1 MKNEYPGKPLVCHPF
16 PHSRGREPA
25 FYKKGNED
33 GDALVLVIGLLALF
47 LVATLTYLIL
57 GRTGAK
63 IAGFSLQ
70 EVKAKEMAE
79 TGIAEA
85 VLRLKD
91 DLKNE
96 LLSDH
101 YEEPWHRHFLG
112 DEVDNDE
119 DGSND
124 SQWFL
129 VKKGD
134 RIIGRYAVLVE
145 DESSK
150 INLNA
155 AGNISSFGHQG
166 VSEGWK
172 INEISLHQLPGLGP
186 ELAANICLWRYE
198 DNRLPGSP
206 YDDDNDNLLSADGID
221 NNANG
226 IIDEPNENYNEP
238 DEFRFEKPYDD
249 DRPFLSLEELKE
261 VPQIGPETYQGI
273 KNLCTVFSYDKNI
286 DGKGKVRVRLNLA
299 SLREIEEGLR
309 RSGFT
314 NDAQIYQMAVNIK
327 DFRDQDAVPSVEIDT
342 QRNFYYGLEETPY
355 LNEIEAA
362 PDLELKQTGNIT
374 TFWWSKGEFVELFNP
389 YPKDIPIGSWRISI
403 GNLVSVPVKPD
414 GVIPAKGYYTIGD
427 SLSFF
432 VTIVWASFPP
442 VITVIPFYKSV
453 PDGCD
458 QYWKFLGLPIAGAKM
473 TLFDADGNIIEAT
486 NYGPD
491 IPGKATRQ
499 KNDPRM
505 RGVWDWFPGP
515 ASPNK
520 QNLLFLPET
529 GLEVHHLNWGGH
541 FVIKNSPFS
550 QVGELGYIHQ
560 MRQWQTI
567 NLWQEKTPASSMQ
580 RQAPD
585 LKTQDIFTVA
595 EPVKEWAYGRI
606 NINTAPISV
615 LLNLPF
621 LTPDEANEI
630 INGRPYAGIGLV
642 GPKLNTAATKLQLWG
657 CNLKDDDQKELS
669 YRRISNLITV
679 RSNLFRIISTGQAVE
694 DFDGNG
700 KIEEKEILAEKKVI
714 AVYDRGRKFRKFVQ
728 WKVK

>member
-1 MKNEYPGKPLVCHPF
+1 MFIRKSK
-16 PHSRGREPA
+16 
-25 FYKKGNED
+25 D
-33 GDALVLVIGLLALF
+33 GDALVLVVGLLALF

-96 LLSDH
+96 FLSDH
-101 YEEPWHRHFLG
+101 YEEPWHENFLG

-119 DGSND
+119 DGINESR
-124 SQWFL
+124 WFL
-129 VKKGD
+129 VKKGE
-134 RIIGRYAVLVE
+134 RIIGKYAVLVE

-155 AGNISSFGHQG
+155 AGNISCSGHQG
-166 VSEGWK
+166 VNEGWK
-172 INEISLHQLPGLGP
+172 MNEINLHQLPGLGP
-186 ELAANICLWRYE
+186 ELAENICLWRHG
-198 DNRLPGSP
+198 DNRFPGSP
-206 YDDDNDNLLSADGID
+206 YDDDGDNPLSADGID

-226 IIDEPNENYNEP
+226 IIDESNENFNEP
-238 DEFRFEKPYDD
+238 DEFRHEKPYDD

-261 VPQIGPETYQGI
+261 VSGIGSEIYQGI
-273 KNLCTVFSYDKNI
+273 KNLCTIFSYDKNI
-286 DGKGKVRVRLNLA
+286 DGKGEARINLNLA

-314 NDAQIYQMAVNIK
+314 NEAQIYQIAVNIK
-327 DFRDQDAVPSVEIDT
+327 DFRDKDTVPSLEIDAKG
-342 QRNFYYGLEETPY
+342 NFYYGLEETPY

-362 PDLELKQTGNIT
+362 PDLELKQSGTIT
-374 TFWWSKGEFVELFNP
+374 TFWWSKGEFIELFNS
-389 YPKDIPIGSWRISI
+389 YQEDIPIGNWRISV
-403 GNLVSVPVKPD
+403 GNLVSVPIKPD
-414 GVIPAKGYYTIGD
+414 GVIPARGYYTIGD

-432 VTIVWASFPP
+432 VTIIPAGCPP
-442 VITVIPFYKSV
+442 IIITPVYTPV

-458 QYWKFLGLPIAGAKM
+458 QYWKFLELPMAGSKM
-473 TLFDADGNIIEAT
+473 TLFDADGNVIEAT
-486 NYGPD
+486 RYGPD

-505 RGVWDWFPGP
+505 RGILDWFPGP

-541 FVIKNSPFS
+541 FVVKNNPFS

-560 MRQWQTI
+560 MSQWQTI

-580 RQAPD
+580 GQAPD

-621 LTPDEANEI
+621 LTLDEANAI
-630 INGRPYAGIGLV
+630 INGRPYSEIGLS
-642 GPKLNTAATKLQLWG
+642 GPKLNNVSSKLRLWG
-657 CNLKDDDQKELS
+657 CNFKDDDQDGYVDEDDEKELS

-679 RSNLFRIISTGQAVE
+679 RSNLFRIISTGQVVE

-728 WKVK
+728 WKVR